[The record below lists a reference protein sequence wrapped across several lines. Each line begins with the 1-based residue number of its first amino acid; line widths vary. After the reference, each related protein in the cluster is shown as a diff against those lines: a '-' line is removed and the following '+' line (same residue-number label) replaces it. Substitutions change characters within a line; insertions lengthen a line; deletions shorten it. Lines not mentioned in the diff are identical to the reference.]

1 MKCPKCGYLG
11 FDAGPRCRNCSY
23 DFALLEAGEDGALPL
38 DLDHGF
44 SMAEPT
50 TEESADASWLQA
62 IDRGIT
68 ATEAGAVEAGEGVA
82 RSGLDATD
90 VVPVAARSVF
100 DAGDLDRLLSR
111 AESALVS
118 GSDAGERV
126 VVDMLEVRSPET
138 PAPSLEALD
147 RHAAPVRVP
156 VRTPPRRPALDED
169 LPLVQL
175 QRPRAPIAVRKT
187 PMSPKLRAVAQPKP
201 MEPELDFLDEPLSAE
216 GPDRRALPEW
226 TEVSPAADSPA
237 GRRLA
242 ALFVDAL
249 LFGGIDLAV
258 LYLTL
263 RIVGLQMHELQILPV
278 WPLVV
283 FLGLIKVAYVAV
295 FTAMGGQTIG
305 KMAMHIRVVSADNR
319 ALSGGA
325 ALRRTLASL
334 VSVVTAG
341 LGYLPGLVGRDR
353 RAIHDRLAGSRV
365 ITLGAA

>member
-11 FDAGPRCRNCSY
+11 FDTGPRCRNCSY

-68 ATEAGAVEAGEGVA
+68 ATEAGAVEAGAVEAGAVEA
-82 RSGLDATD
+82 GTVEAGTVEVDA
-90 VVPVAARSVF
+90 
-100 DAGDLDRLLSR
+100 
-111 AESALVS
+111 AE
-118 GSDAGERV
+118 AGERV
-126 VVDMLEVRSPET
+126 AR
-138 PAPSLEALD
+138 AG

-156 VRTPPRRPALDED
+156 VRTPPHRPALDED
-169 LPLVQL
+169 LPLVQV

-201 MEPELDFLDEPLSAE
+201 MEPELDFLGDPLSAE
-216 GPDRRALPEW
+216 GPDAEAPPEW
-226 TEVSPAADSPA
+226 MEVSPAADSPA

-242 ALFVDAL
+242 ALFIDAL

-263 RIVGLQMHELQILPV
+263 RIVGLQMHELQVLPV

-283 FLGLIKVAYVAV
+283 FLSLMKVAYVAV

-319 ALSGGA
+319 VLSGGA

-365 ITLGAA
+365 VTLGAA

>member
-11 FDAGPRCRNCSY
+11 FDTGPRCRNCSY
-23 DFALLEAGEDGALPL
+23 DFALLEAGEDGAPPL

-50 TEESADASWLQA
+50 TEDSADASWLQA

-68 ATEAGAVEAGEGVA
+68 ATEAGAVEAGAVEAGTVEA
-82 RSGLDATD
+82 GTVEVDA
-90 VVPVAARSVF
+90 
-100 DAGDLDRLLSR
+100 
-111 AESALVS
+111 AE
-118 GSDAGERV
+118 AGERV
-126 VVDMLEVRSPET
+126 AR
-138 PAPSLEALD
+138 AG

-156 VRTPPRRPALDED
+156 VRTPPHRPALDED
-169 LPLVQL
+169 LPLVQV

-201 MEPELDFLDEPLSAE
+201 MEPELDFLGDPLSAE
-216 GPDRRALPEW
+216 GPDSEAPPEW

-263 RIVGLQMHELQILPV
+263 RIVGLQVDELRVLPA

-283 FLGLIKVAYVAV
+283 FLGLMMVAYVAV

-305 KMAMHIRVVSADNR
+305 KMAMQIRVVSADNR
-319 ALSGGA
+319 TLSGAA

-334 VSVVTAG
+334 VSVVTVG

-365 ITLGAA
+365 VTAGAA